1 MPSKKLQK
9 DLAKDTGLGV
19 VIAAL
24 LMMAAAPFYVYAI
37 ADGST
42 SGVLDLG
49 GISQSLD
56 GIKGDV
62 DTMRDRLDMLN
73 GKLDAVS
80 SRLETIYMADADPVA
95 TSPGVAECLDACRKT
110 SSSCFTPTRVATTTV
125 ATTSIIAPSGA
136 VNQAACQT
144 RIETCA
150 RNCRPVTN
158 TLSCD
163 TTCAVQ
169 LGACVRGAGGDRT
182 LAAACRKSNEACLVS
197 LCRSAGTGRPAVQ
210 SATLPAD
217 TCHSQCLRAFTI
229 CRQAN
234 RLNSSALLDCTQNK
248 QNCDDLVCSVQAT
261 AKGGG
266 VPRPM
271 AQNIVCENDCTRS
284 FLACRTQAGDNIQA
298 MELCNSGYGN
308 CRNQCLV
315 TSGGGFGQGTATP
328 TMAVPPTYAPAPST
342 NATPTQ
348 ETMPPA
354 TYAQ

>member
-9 DLAKDTGLGV
+9 KLVEDTGLSV
-19 VIAAL
+19 IIAAL
-24 LMMAAAPFYVYAI
+24 LMMVAAPFYVYAI
-37 ADGST
+37 TDGST
-42 SGVLDLG
+42 SGVLDLS
-49 GISQSLD
+49 GISQSLN
-56 GIKGDV
+56 GIKDDV
-62 DTMRDRLDMLN
+62 GAMRSRLDVLN

-110 SSSCFTPTRVATTTV
+110 TSSCFTPTKAATTTV

-136 VNQAACQT
+136 VNQAACQA
-144 RIETCA
+144 RIDTCA

-169 LGACVRGAGGDRT
+169 LGACVRGAGGDRV

-197 LCRSAGTGRPAVQ
+197 LCRSAGTARPAIQ

-234 RLNSSALLDCTQNK
+234 RLNSSDLLDCTQNK
-248 QNCDDLVCSVQAT
+248 QDCEDLVCSGQAAT
-261 AKGGG
+261 TGSG

-284 FLACRTQAGDNIQA
+284 FLACRTQAGDNIQV

-308 CRNQCLV
+308 CRNQCLI
-315 TSGGGFGQGTATP
+315 TSGGGFGQGTSTRI
-328 TMAVPPTYAPAPST
+328 MEVPPILVPPAST
-342 NATPTQ
+342 NATPTPA
-348 ETMPPA
+348 TAPPA
-354 TYAQ
+354 TYPQ